1 MYLKRGLK
9 KTFSLVKRH
18 KLIFILLIILQ
29 LLALI
34 AFSYTFI
41 IYQVKILENTQGITE
56 AMQNANFNPDS
67 IQAGEPF
74 IKDIYSVYQNYNSL
88 LEQMYLL
95 LLWLFLL
102 FIIFNGLLWIG
113 SHYMFKEISRKI
125 FLISTASKFLAS
137 STILLIPLMLFFYFI
152 FKNNIT
158 LLSSYGWVLLIL
170 TGVVYYLLLVSLAFI
185 NIKSWKIFLKQILTK
200 SIKKIHL
207 TLIVLI
213 INLIIISGSIFLI
226 YLSSDQIILS
236 IITIIL
242 LGIILVLTRLF
253 WLACLQEENKED
265 KDHS

>member
-9 KTFSLVKRH
+9 ETFSSVKRH
-18 KLIFILLIILQ
+18 KLIFILLVILQ

-34 AFSYTFI
+34 TFSYTFI
-41 IYQVKILENTQGITE
+41 IYQVKILENAQGITE

-74 IKDIYSVYQNYNSL
+74 IKDIYSVYQNYDSL
-88 LEQMYLL
+88 LEQMYQL

-113 SHYMFKEISRKI
+113 SHYLFKEISRKI
-125 FLISTASKFLAS
+125 SFTRTAIKFLAS
-137 STILLIPLMLFFYFI
+137 SSVLLFPLMLLFYFL

-170 TGVVYYLLLVSLAFI
+170 IGVVYYLLLVSLAFI
-185 NIKSWKIFLKQILTK
+185 HIKSWKEFLNQILNK
-200 SIKKIHL
+200 GFKKIYL

-213 INLIIISGSIFLI
+213 INLIIISGSIYLI
-226 YLSSDQIILS
+226 YLTSNQIILS
-236 IITIIL
+236 IITVIL
-242 LGIILVLTRLF
+242 LGIVLILTRLF
-253 WLACLQEENKED
+253 WLACLQEENKN
-265 KDHS
+265 